1 MSQAP
6 GMDIRA
12 ISLDLD
18 DTLWPIAPVI
28 ERVEARVDA
37 WLRQHCPQV
46 AAAWPIPAMRE
57 LRDAVA
63 REHPELG
70 HDFGAQRRL
79 TLQRAFAPFGL
90 GEDWIERTYAVYVQV
105 RNEVECYPDST
116 AALEALAARLPL
128 ISISNG
134 TANLAQIGLDG
145 LFRFSLSAAEVG
157 VAKPDPRIFELA
169 CARLGLAPRQVLHVG
184 DDAHTDI
191 AGAAGIGM
199 RTAWIDRT
207 GSAWTHAQQPD
218 LKFTDLT
225 GLAAWVESQLP
236 SRYACADA
244 ARESASMS

>member
-1 MSQAP
+1 MSQTP

-28 ERVEARVDA
+28 ERVETRVDA

-46 AAAWPIPAMRE
+46 AAAWPIPAIRE

-79 TLQRAFAPFGL
+79 TLKRVFAPFGL
-90 GEDWIERTYAVYVQV
+90 GEEWIERTYAVYVQV
-105 RNEVECYPDST
+105 RNEVECYPDSS
-116 AALEALAARLPL
+116 AALAALAARLPL
-128 ISISNG
+128 VSISNG
-134 TANLAQIGLDG
+134 TADLTQIGLDG

-169 CARLGLAPRQVLHVG
+169 CERLGLAPGQVLHVG

-191 AGAAGIGM
+191 AGAAAVGM
-199 RTAWIDRT
+199 RTAWIDRA
-207 GSAWTHAQQPD
+207 GAPWTHALQPD
-218 LKFTDLT
+218 LHFPDLT
-225 GLAAWVESQLP
+225 GLAAWVESHLA
-236 SRYACADA
+236 SRYACVDA
-244 ARESASMS
+244 ARKSAGVS